1 MRVRGGV
8 CMGGGKAPWEYKR
21 GDTCPVC
28 HLKIDYVER
37 RVVRRKVQGVER
49 VHVYYYAGHF
59 IVGPDGQK
67 HTKKCYLGAD
77 TYDYV
82 ARKNPGVNLKGMIY
96 GLRRYADYIKD
107 NLTLLSTEVDSGK
120 LEPDQAKDLLNAL
133 KEAMA
138 MLQSLI
144 TKVEGYV
151 AQEGAIAQPEGD

>member
-1 MRVRGGV
+1 MGNGV
-8 CMGGGKAPWEYKR
+8 PPWTYKR

-49 VHVYYYAGHF
+49 THVYYYAGHF

-67 HTKKCYLGAD
+67 HTKKCYLGAE

-82 ARKNPGVNLKGMIY
+82 ARKNPGVNLKGMIF
-96 GLRRYADYIKD
+96 GLTRYADYIKD
-107 NLTLLSTEVDSGK
+107 NLAQLEAELASGRVD
-120 LEPDQAKDLLNAL
+120 PDQAKEVLNAL

-138 MLQSLI
+138 TLQRLI
-144 TKVEGYV
+144 AKVEDYV
-151 AQEGAIAQPEGD
+151 AQESASAQPEGDSQ